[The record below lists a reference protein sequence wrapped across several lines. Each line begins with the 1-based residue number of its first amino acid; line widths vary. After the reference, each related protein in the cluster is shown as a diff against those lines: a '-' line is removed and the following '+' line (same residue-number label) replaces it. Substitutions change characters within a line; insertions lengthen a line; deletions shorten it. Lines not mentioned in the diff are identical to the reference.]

1 MENSLIE
8 KLDKEKMYKVCEPIL
23 GKVLHLKIP
32 HKEDYEDKNDI
43 HKQQYRWWKKI
54 KVKKIQEKK
63 KGEEDNND
71 VLNDDDNDNSNK
83 ENLSNVIL
91 LI

>member
-43 HKQQYRWWKKI
+43 HKQQYR
-54 KVKKIQEKK
+54 
-63 KGEEDNND
+63 
-71 VLNDDDNDNSNK
+71 
-83 ENLSNVIL
+83 
-91 LI
+91 